1 MHRKVVASPGSLVS
15 IVRRSYRTFSGCRHR
30 RGALRSP
37 AMDGRD
43 ILVGVG
49 ATNVLVAVFSDY
61 PLGFVIG
68 GVLIL
73 IGIFRPS

>member
-1 MHRKVVASPGSLVS
+1 
-15 IVRRSYRTFSGCRHR
+15 
-30 RGALRSP
+30 
-37 AMDGRD
+37 MDGRD